1 MMLSKGNIPTLTYF
15 MLFQLGELLRFI
27 QWWLI
32 GYDILDNEA
41 TIGMHTR
48 PHYFDGTGILFKA
61 PGMIKKWLMI
71 HGCFT
76 HIDG

>member
-41 TIGMHTR
+41 TIGMHT
-48 PHYFDGTGILFKA
+48 
-61 PGMIKKWLMI
+61 
-71 HGCFT
+71 
-76 HIDG
+76 